1 VHPILTVLQLGDR
14 QLPIG
19 SYGVMLCLA
28 IAVAAGGALR
38 AADRARLDIG
48 ACIAAIGVA
57 IAAALAGAALLHGIV
72 QAIRLGSLH
81 ALLLPPGLSFFGAA
95 LGAAAALAL
104 LGPALGLRVLEVA
117 DRAVPALCVAHA
129 LGRVGCFLGGCCFG
143 APWHGLLAVQ
153 PTHPLAPAS
162 VLGSPLHPL
171 PLYEAAGLL
180 ALAGLFAV
188 RRVPAPGSGLRML
201 AYAAAY
207 SALRL
212 GLEPL
217 RGDDVRGLFFGGAL
231 STAQLIAAGILAA
244 CAALWLRLRRRPAR
258 SPG

>member
-1 VHPILTVLQLGDR
+1 MHPILTVLQLGDR

-28 IAVAAGGALR
+28 IAVASAGALH
-38 AADRARLDIG
+38 AAARARLDLG

-57 IAAALAGAALLHGIV
+57 IGAGFAGAALLHGVV
-72 QAIRLGSLH
+72 QCIRLGSLQ

-95 LGAAAALAL
+95 LGAAAAIAL
-104 LGPALGLRVLEVA
+104 VGPALGLRVLELA
-117 DRAVPALCVAHA
+117 DRAVPAFCVAHA

-143 APWHGLLAVQ
+143 APWHGPLAVR
-153 PTHPLAPAS
+153 PTHPFSPAS
-162 VLGSPLHPL
+162 ALDAPLHPL
-171 PLYEAAGLL
+171 PLYEALGLL
-180 ALAGLFAV
+180 ALACLFAL
-188 RRVPAPGSGLRML
+188 RRVPEPGSGRRVL

-212 GLEPL
+212 LLEPL
-217 RGDDVRGLFFGGAL
+217 RGDEVRGVFLGGAL
-231 STAQLIAAGILAA
+231 STAQVIAASILVA
-244 CAALWLRLRRRPAR
+244 CGALWLLRRRSSP